1 MRASAGVRLL
11 TLTMAGEKGITMN
24 KLKAEWIP
32 YMKAYRLY
40 DACCP
45 QQTIAYEEDE
55 TVAEQRA
62 LEAGYSG
69 LVICDADTMHIECF
83 D

>member
-1 MRASAGVRLL
+1 MRASAGVRLP

-24 KLKAEWIP
+24 KMKAERIP

-40 DACCP
+40 DVCCP

-55 TVAEQRA
+55 TVAIQRA
-62 LEAGYSG
+62 LEEGYSG
-69 LVICDADTMHIECF
+69 LVICDADTMHIEQF